1 MKHFQLQGA
10 ALLRR
15 TALVSMCVVFAAQA
29 APCFST
35 QGALPQQSAAAAK
48 RQAQSKQQK
57 VTNPLNELL
66 DEAQRDIDANNFEA
80 AVPPLQKFIG
90 EKPEVAFAHFQLGYA
105 YTALKRGEEA
115 RAEYERAIS
124 LDPKMPEAYLNL
136 GILLLDKHE
145 YAAAVAPLSKAVELL
160 PAQSRPR
167 SLLAVAQDRSG
178 DQEGAARS
186 FEGVLHL
193 DPNDLAA
200 NHYLGELD
208 LRTKK
213 PAQAEMRFRHALEI
227 RPDAPEALQGLAR
240 SLEAQ
245 NKPEAADAYRKYLA
259 AMPGDSGARGRLIRL
274 LVNAQEYDAAL
285 AELDVADAGKP
296 ASLDSLRLRADI
308 QIAEKK
314 LADAIVTLQQ
324 AITLAPR
331 DAQLIGGLGR
341 VYLQKRDFASAEK
354 ELKAALQIDNNNF
367 VYWKDLSST
376 YYLSGNCPATLATLD
391 VIAKAEPP
399 ASGAW
404 FIRALCYDKLHQ
416 FKAALEA
423 YEKFLAMEQG
433 KTSDQVWQAQQRSSV
448 LKHMLEGKR

>member
-1 MKHFQLQGA
+1 MNHFELRA
-10 ALLRR
+10 RAWLRR
-15 TALVSMCVVFAAQA
+15 ATPVFAGVAFAAQA
-29 APCFST
+29 TPCFSG
-35 QGALPQQSAAAAK
+35 QPA
-48 RQAQSKQQK
+48 RQAQSSATTKQQAPSRQQK
-57 VTNPLNELL
+57 VANPLNDLL
-66 DEAQRDIDANNFEA
+66 DEAQHDIDANSFDA
-80 AVPPLQKFIG
+80 AIAPLQKFIA

-105 YTALKRGEEA
+105 YTALKRGDDA
-115 RAEYERAIS
+115 RAEYERAIA

-136 GILLLDKHE
+136 GILLLDKQE

-167 SLLAVAQDRSG
+167 SLLAVAQERSG

-193 DPNDLAA
+193 DPNDAAA

-208 LRTKK
+208 LRRGK
-213 PAQAEMRFRHALEI
+213 PAEAETRFRHALEI
-227 RPDAPEALQGLAR
+227 HPDAPEALQGLAQ

-245 NKPEAADAYRKYLA
+245 NNSEAADAYRKYLA
-259 AMPGDSGARGRLIRL
+259 VVPTDAGARGHLIHL
-274 LVNAQEYDAAL
+274 LVNNQEYDAAL
-285 AELDVADAGKP
+285 VELERTDAGKSP
-296 ASLDSLRLRADI
+296 SLDSLRLRADI
-308 QIAEKK
+308 QIAQKK
-314 LADAIVTLQQ
+314 FADAVATLQQ
-324 AITLAPR
+324 AIALAPR

-354 ELKAALQIDNNNF
+354 TLKAALQIDRNNL

-416 FKAALEA
+416 FKPALES
-423 YEKFLAMEQG
+423 YEKFLALEQG
-433 KTSDQVWQAQQRSSV
+433 KTSDQVWQAQERSKV
-448 LKHMLEGKR
+448 LKHMLEGNR